1 MKIKPVKKR
10 LEEMVKSKEFKEFV
24 QCLPT
29 LVGEAAL
36 YMLLGS
42 EEPGMRTL
50 LYKDPRLAVKNISQV
65 SLLAIKFAIIS
76 KISESGRKI
85 SILLNSYT
93 PKELMFITSKEIEEI
108 NKGIEF
114 YKRMLSFIEKYYDEL
129 SSIFDLLKEV
139 RGGAED
145 YIDYFYQLHYTPRPL
160 PFRPDRL
167 YEEIFT

>member
-1 MKIKPVKKR
+1 MAEKYENRASKKKR

-24 QCLPT
+24 ECLPT

-65 SLLAIKFAIIS
+65 SLLAIKFAIMS
-76 KISESGRKI
+76 KINESGRKI
-85 SILLNSYT
+85 SNLLNSYT

-108 NKGIEF
+108 NKGVEF
-114 YKRMLSFIEKYYDEL
+114 YKRMLDFIEKYYDEL
-129 SSIFDLLKEV
+129 SSIFDELLKKV

-145 YIDYFYQLHYTPRPL
+145 YINYFYEAHL
-160 PFRPDRL
+160 
-167 YEEIFT
+167 FTYY